1 ERPVHTREVEGSI
14 PPAAISKQRPSR
26 GFCFRFLFLSSFVY
40 SLIFSIF
47 SENFFPKKACID
59 RELLYTSKRA
69 YEKARWSSG

>member
-1 ERPVHTREVEGSI
+1 GSP
-14 PPAAISKQRPSR
+14 PPAAISKPRPSR
-26 GFCFRFLFLSSFVY
+26 GFSFRFLFLSSFVY

>member
-1 ERPVHTREVEGSI
+1 RASGSY
-14 PPAAISKQRPSR
+14 PGGR
-26 GFCFRFLFLSSFVY
+26 GFDPPRRYKQTTTWSWFFVFVY

>member
-1 ERPVHTREVEGSI
+1 ANHDLVVV
-14 PPAAISKQRPSR
+14 
-26 GFCFRFLFLSSFVY
+26 FCFRFLFLSSFVY